1 MILLPLCLTLA
12 PRAHDNGH
20 STENDNGW
28 GSWLA
33 TDVLASPRPALGKVP
48 SNANIDGL
56 DRPMTRRQV
65 RALLGRPDSTSLS
78 KCDEKTKRAPWRCL
92 TWEYRDSQ
100 RKANRAAGRHFLLAP
115 FQEGRGERYWLHG
128 RESRTSN
135 ETRLIASPKRTNG
148 PLARAPATRSASAKL
163 NSDRARST
171 ERRAGEQILNHRQP
185 MGGRLP
191 PLYAQ
196 QRYRVPSDDTQ
207 CQFKR

>member
-1 MILLPLCLTLA
+1 MGKLA
-12 PRAHDNGH
+12 RDSCTRLRTPGARQGSAECQDRRAR
-20 STENDNGW
+20 SANDP
-28 GSWLA
+28 A
-33 TDVLASPRPALGKVP
+33 TSAATARPP
-48 SNANIDGL
+48 GL
-56 DRPMTRRQV
+56 D
-65 RALLGRPDSTSLS
+65 LLS
-78 KCDEKTKRAPWRCL
+78 KCDENTKRAPWRCL

-100 RKANRAAGRHFLLAP
+100 RKANRAAGRHFFLAS

-185 MGGRLP
+185 MRDRLP
-191 PLYAQ
+191 TLYAQ